1 MKADG
6 GVPATDETS
15 NEPKA
20 ATISE
25 NETEAEGN
33 VDSVEQIVG
42 EAEEVLQTDQV
53 DSDNKEVGDVGEKM
67 EAEASEDQ
75 IEEVDDI
82 DQMEN
87 CDDITESSNEGAQ
100 ENQVEPG
107 TDKTDE
113 KDQEQIVDEEG
124 SQEENTAEAAPESDD
139 IAGVV
144 ENPLFEPE
152 DSGQVSVEKFSV
164 GDIGEDDLDFEPD
177 IDETDKP
184 PSWTDNV
191 SSPKKVKDDGNGEDD
206 DDLEVIDE
214 VIISDTDDIDMLG
227 DKIDAAFPGQKS
239 KALDDD
245 ESDEEKRGWRS
256 EKSRDRD
263 KDKSS
268 GQRKPSPR
276 RSRIS
281 GPRRSRLKQTQC
293 NV

>member
-6 GVPATDETS
+6 GVPATDDTT
-15 NEPKA
+15 NESKA

-33 VDSVEQIVG
+33 VDSVEQIVQQSN
-42 EAEEVLQTDQV
+42 EAEEVLQTDDV
-53 DSDNKEVGDVGEKM
+53 DSDNKEVGDEEEKM

-75 IEEVDDI
+75 IEEVDSI
-82 DQMEN
+82 DKMEN
-87 CDDITESSNEGAQ
+87 CDDKTETSNEGN
-100 ENQVEPG
+100 EVEPG

-113 KDQEQIVDEEG
+113 EDQEQIVDEEE
-124 SQEENTAEAAPESDD
+124 SQEENTSEAANESDE
-139 IAGVV
+139 IAGVI

-152 DSGQVSVEKFSV
+152 DSGQVPVEKFSV

-191 SSPKKVKDDGNGEDD
+191 SSSKKVKEDGNGEED

-245 ESDEEKRGWRS
+245 ESDEERRCWRS

-268 GQRKPSPR
+268 GLRKTSPR
-276 RSRIS
+276 KSRIS
-281 GPRRSRLKQTQC
+281 GPRRSRFKI
-293 NV
+293 NPI